1 MKDATFRV
9 LRGGF
14 CLSLVLLAACAP
26 PATPLPPGMME
37 TMVAATIQALPSST
51 PQPSAT
57 LTVEPTLERPTATDL
72 PTETPL
78 PSLTPMPTFTS
89 TLTNTPIP
97 TATPA
102 GYNFGKKQGDSSFG
116 CVVVAQ
122 FPADGF
128 EASPGQDIAVTWRI
142 QNVGSRD
149 WAKES
154 IDIGYI
160 SGEKM
165 AIGGTLFDLSKTVP
179 AGQVGDIMLTF
190 EAPKNKNAGAY
201 RTVWSLFRGS
211 TPFCE
216 FSFSLVVK

>member
-1 MKDATFRV
+1 MKDAMGRI
-9 LRGGF
+9 LRGVF
-14 CLSLVLLAACAP
+14 CLLTVFLAACV
-26 PATPLPPGMME
+26 PAAGPVPDGMLE
-37 TMVAATIQALPSST
+37 TMVAGTIQALPSHT
-51 PQPSAT
+51 PQPTAT
-57 LTVEPTLERPTATDL
+57 LTMEPTVERPTATDL

-78 PSLTPMPTFTS
+78 PSLTPMSTFTP

-102 GYNFGKKQGDSSFG
+102 GYNFGKKQGDANFG
-116 CVVVAQ
+116 CVVLAQ

-142 QNVGSRD
+142 QNTGSRD
-149 WAKES
+149 WPRES
-154 IDIGYI
+154 IDIGYV

-179 AGQVGDIMLTF
+179 AGQIGDIMITF
-190 EAPKNKNAGAY
+190 EAPRNKGAGTF
-201 RTVWSLFRGS
+201 RTIWSLLRGS

>member
-1 MKDATFRV
+1 MKDVMGRV
-9 LRGGF
+9 LWGIF
-14 CLSLVLLAACAP
+14 CLLPVLLVACTSVGTSMP
-26 PATPLPPGMME
+26 EGMLE
-37 TMVAATIQALPSST
+37 TMVAATIQALPSLT
-51 PQPSAT
+51 LQPAAT

-72 PTETPL
+72 PSETPP
-78 PSLTPMPTFTS
+78 PSLTLMPTFTP
-89 TLTNTPIP
+89 TLTDTPIP

-102 GYNFGKKQGDSSFG
+102 GYNFGKKQGDAKFG
-116 CVVVAQ
+116 CVVLAQ

-142 QNVGSRD
+142 RNIGSRSWD
-149 WAKES
+149 KES
-154 IDIGYI
+154 TDIGYV

-179 AGQVGDIMLTF
+179 AGQIGDIMLTF
-190 EAPKNKNAGAY
+190 EAPKNKGAGTY
-201 RTVWSLFRGS
+201 RTIWSLFRGS